1 MTATATKRTPRSARL
16 LTAASVL
23 LVSTMGLAG
32 CAGTSTPQSG
42 GTTAGEIPQSGLA
55 GETVDLGVGG
65 EGVTIGLTYVPSV
78 QFAPVYVAGTDEI
91 FRAAGI
97 GASIRHHGGDEGLFT
112 ALMSGDEDVT
122 VASGDEVLQA
132 RTMGM
137 DLVSIG
143 AYYHEY
149 PVVVVAKEDSGIS
162 TIADLRGKKV
172 GLPGEFGSNWFGLL
186 AALQDANMTTGD
198 ITVVPIGYTQA
209 ASLASDQVDAIVGFV
224 NSDVVQLQNLGVPI
238 TVVPLTEDP
247 TPLVGASIVTTRKW
261 LDANPKLAEGV
272 VGAITAG
279 ADRVVANPQHA
290 LEVTALWDPA
300 LEDPQTRRGASAVL
314 DATIPLWLDSEGVT
328 SGLQNLETW
337 AEMGTFL
344 SGVLDEEIP
353 KAEVEA
359 AVTNDFAKK

>member
-1 MTATATKRTPRSARL
+1 MIVAGKKKPGYSRL
-16 LTAASVL
+16 LAASGALLAAVL
-23 LVSTMGLAG
+23 GLAACSG
-32 CAGTSTPQSG
+32 PPESQSEDAPSNG
-42 GTTAGEIPQSGLA
+42 IPQSGLA

-78 QFAPVYVAGTDEI
+78 QFSPVYVAGTDEI

-132 RTMGM
+132 RTAGM

-143 AYYHEY
+143 AYYHDY
-149 PVVVVAKEDSGIS
+149 PVVIVAKEDSGIA
-162 TIADLRGKKV
+162 TVADLRGKKV

-186 AALQDANMTTGD
+186 AALQDADMTTAD
-198 ITVVPIGYTQA
+198 ISVVPIGYTQA

-224 NSDVVQLQNLGVPI
+224 NSDVVQLQELGVPI
-238 TVVPLTEDP
+238 TVIPLTEDP

-261 LDANPKLAEGV
+261 LDANPNLAEAV

-279 ADRVVANPQHA
+279 AERVVANPQHA

-328 SGLQNLETW
+328 SGLQDLEIW
-337 AEMGTFL
+337 SEMGTFL
-344 SGVLDEEIP
+344 SGVLGEDIP
-353 KAEVEA
+353 SSEVDA